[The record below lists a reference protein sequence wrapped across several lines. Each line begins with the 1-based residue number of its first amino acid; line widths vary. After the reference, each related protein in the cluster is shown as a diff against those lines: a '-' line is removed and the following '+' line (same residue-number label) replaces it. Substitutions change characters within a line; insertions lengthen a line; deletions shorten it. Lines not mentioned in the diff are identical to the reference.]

1 MLKTNRQKK
10 SESLK
15 KKSYFKMDNQ
25 YYETPFYSFI
35 FVFVGILFL
44 FFQTGGEE
52 GATGV
57 FGGNFRIGKRPVY

>member
-1 MLKTNRQKK
+1 
-10 SESLK
+10 
-15 KKSYFKMDNQ
+15 MDNQ

-44 FFQTGGEE
+44 FFQIGGEE